1 MVAIQSGTNSGRALK
16 SSTNNSSGSALQD
29 STNNGSA
36 IGSVWCEGHQTVMV
50 GGGEE
55 QGGDIYTQS

>member
-1 MVAIQSGTNSGRALK
+1 MVAIQ

-55 QGGDIYTQS
+55 QDGDIYTQS